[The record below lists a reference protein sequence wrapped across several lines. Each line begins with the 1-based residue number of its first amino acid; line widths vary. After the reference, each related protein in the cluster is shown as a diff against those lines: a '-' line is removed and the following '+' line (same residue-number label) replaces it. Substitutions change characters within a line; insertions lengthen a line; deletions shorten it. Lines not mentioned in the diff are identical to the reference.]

1 MHTSTLHAAKSTAVR
16 SRPIG
21 TRLRV
26 RQTKAA
32 TVFIAM
38 ISFLAATPLTSPA
51 CAQSNSVSVERG
63 IEPFGEYVA
72 EASQRFGISASWIR
86 AVMRAE
92 SGGNVRAVSP
102 KGAMGLMQIM
112 PATWAELRARHGL
125 GTNPYDPR
133 ENILAGAAYLRELHD
148 RYGSPGFL
156 AAYNAGP
163 GRYENH
169 LLTGRPLPDETQ
181 AYVATITP
189 RIGDAQV
196 SDAVTVVSVAGSW
209 MVAPIFLAPDDS
221 ILAVE
226 QASSP
231 ARSNRASNASRVVD
245 MSAFVPRSDSLFVQI
260 SARGLTR

>member
-1 MHTSTLHAAKSTAVR
+1 MTVHSRSIGFR
-16 SRPIG
+16 SRVG
-21 TRLRV
+21 R
-26 RQTKAA
+26 TK
-32 TVFIAM
+32 TVTVIIAM
-38 ISFLAATPLTSPA
+38 ISVLTATLLSSQA
-51 CAQSNSVSVERG
+51 YAQSNAVSAERG
-63 IEPFGEYVA
+63 VEPFAEYVA

-92 SGGNVRAVSP
+92 SGENVRAVSP

-112 PATWAELRARHGL
+112 PATWAELRVRHGL

-133 ENILAGAAYLRELHD
+133 ENILAGAAYLRELHN

-169 LLTGRPLPDETQ
+169 LATGRPLPDETR
-181 AYVATITP
+181 AYVATIAP
-189 RIGDAQV
+189 LIGDGQID
-196 SDAVTVVSVAGSW
+196 DAVTVVSIPRSW
-209 MVAPIFLAPDDS
+209 VVAPIFLRQDDS

-231 ARSNRASNASRVVD
+231 ARSNRPSNTSRIVD
-245 MSAFVPRSDSLFVQI
+245 MSALVPRSDSLFAQI
-260 SARGLTR
+260 SARGLAR

>member
-1 MHTSTLHAAKSTAVR
+1 MHTRTLHAAKSTAVH

-26 RQTKAA
+26 GRTEAA
-32 TVFIAM
+32 TIIIA
-38 ISFLAATPLTSPA
+38 IIGVLTTTPLPSPA

-63 IEPFGEYVA
+63 VEPFGEYVA

-112 PATWAELRARHGL
+112 PATWAELRVRHGL

-169 LLTGRPLPDETQ
+169 LTTGRPLPDETQ
-181 AYVATITP
+181 TYVATITP

-196 SDAVTVVSVAGSW
+196 GDAATVMSVAGSW
-209 MVAPIFLAPDDS
+209 VVAPIFLRQDDG
-221 ILAVE
+221 IPAVE

-231 ARSNRASNASRVVD
+231 TRSNRPSNTSRVVD
-245 MSAFVPRSDSLFVQI
+245 MSALVPRSDSLFVQI
-260 SARGLTR
+260 SARGLAR

>member
-1 MHTSTLHAAKSTAVR
+1 MHTGTLHAAKSMTVH

-26 RQTKAA
+26 RQTEAA
-32 TVFIAM
+32 TIIAM
-38 ISFLAATPLTSPA
+38 ISVLTIAPLSSPA
-51 CAQSNSVSVERG
+51 CAQSNTVSIERG
-63 IEPFGEYVA
+63 AEPFGEYVA
-72 EASQRFGISASWIR
+72 EASQRFGILASWIR
-86 AVMRAE
+86 GVMRAE

-163 GRYENH
+163 GRYEDH
-169 LLTGRPLPDETQ
+169 LTTGRPLPAETQ

-196 SDAVTVVSVAGSW
+196 GDATTVVPVAGSW
-209 MVAPIFLAPDDS
+209 VAAPIFLRQDDS
-221 ILAVE
+221 IPTVE

-231 ARSNRASNASRVVD
+231 ARSNRPSNTSRVVD
-245 MSAFVPRSDSLFVQI
+245 MSALVPRSDSLFVQI
-260 SARGLTR
+260 SAQGLTR